1 MRFSVFW
8 QESKTVKTIENYFD
22 HSFEPLATAS
32 NAMHGEVVCGTQ
44 LLESHRE
51 SGMGMQVG

>member
-8 QESKTVKTIENYFD
+8 QESKAVETIENYFD
-22 HSFEPLATAS
+22 HSFEPFPTAS
-32 NAMHGEVVCGTQ
+32 SAMHDEVVHGTQ

-51 SGMGMQVG
+51 TVMGM

>member
-1 MRFSVFW
+1 M
-8 QESKTVKTIENYFD
+8 ETIENYFD

-32 NAMHGEVVCGTQ
+32 NAMHGEVVLGTQ

-51 SGMGMQVG
+51 NDMGM